1 MDCDEGGLG
10 VPTKGVRMPAMEN
23 EKTGRQGTLAGVIPL
38 VLVAVLLPLTAGC
51 RPATPE
57 LHGDVP
63 EEITPAAEIAG
74 PNWDGSEFKL
84 SDHRGEV
91 SVVMFGYTYCPDVC
105 PITLSKLQKVHRQLE
120 DPEGLNV
127 VFVSVDPERDSLEK
141 LAGYVPN
148 FDPEFYGVYLEGAGL
163 QEVMDGYSVISEKR
177 LSGASNRD
185 FYYVDHTSTLFVVD
199 RHGDLRLRIPMNAPV
214 EDLAADLETLL
225 AEQPT

>member
-1 MDCDEGGLG
+1 
-10 VPTKGVRMPAMEN
+10 MP
-23 EKTGRQGTLAGVIPL
+23 LL
-38 VLVAVLLPLTAGC
+38 LVAVLLPLTAGC
-51 RPATPE
+51 RPATPR

-105 PITLSKLQKVHRQLE
+105 PITLSKLQKVNRQLG
-120 DPEGLNV
+120 DPDELNV
-127 VFVSVDPERDSLEK
+127 VFVSVDPERDSLDK

-148 FDPEFYGVYLEGAGL
+148 FDREFYGVYLDGAGL
-163 QEVMDGYSVISEKR
+163 QEVMDGYSVVSEKR
-177 LSGASNRD
+177 ETGAADPS

-214 EDLAADLETLL
+214 EDMAADLEVLL
-225 AEQPT
+225 LEEQPA